1 MIDAPA
7 KVGFRA
13 WGSTAVVV
21 TPTAERLPT
30 AVMQVEHELREIDR
44 TCSRFRADS
53 DLSRVNTGAGT
64 WVRVDDLFI
73 EALDVALDAWRAT
86 AGAVDPTVGRA
97 LEAIGYDRDFTLVPS
112 AGLAAP
118 APIGMPAPGCHGVE
132 RDPERGRVRIPV
144 GVVLDLG
151 ATAKALAA
159 DRAARRASAA
169 AGCGVMVSLGGDV
182 AVHGQAPAG
191 GWTIGLA
198 DDHTGEP
205 ETGETIAITAGG
217 VATSS
222 TTVRRWVQGGVA
234 VHHVIDPRTGLPA
247 RRVWRTVTVAAAS
260 CVDANVAT
268 TNALVIGDDAPAW
281 LDSLALPAR
290 LVDMDGRIARLCGWP
305 ERSAA

>member
-7 KVGFRA
+7 TVKFRA
-13 WGSTAVVV
+13 LGSTAVVV

-53 DLSRVNTGAGT
+53 DLSRVNAGAGT

-73 EALDVALDAWRAT
+73 EALDVALAAARAT
-86 AGAVDPTVGRA
+86 GGAVDPTVGRA
-97 LEAIGYDRDFTLVPS
+97 LEAIGYDRDFTLVPG
-112 AGLAAP
+112 AGLLAP
-118 APIGMPAPGCHGVE
+118 PPVGIPAPGCSGVE
-132 RDPERGRVRIPV
+132 RDAERGRVRIPG

-159 DRAARRASAA
+159 DRAARRASIAA
-169 AGCGVMVSLGGDV
+169 ACGVMVSLGGDV
-182 AVHGQAPAG
+182 AVFGEPPAG
-191 GWTIGLA
+191 GWTIGMA
-198 DDHTGEP
+198 DDHSGEP

-217 VATSS
+217 IATSS
-222 TTVRRWVQGGVA
+222 ITVRRWVQGGSQ

-247 RRVWRTVTVAAAS
+247 RQLWRTVTVAAAS
-260 CVDANVAT
+260 CVDANIAS
-268 TNALVIGDDAPAW
+268 TNALIIGDDAPAW
-281 LDSLALPAR
+281 LGALGLPSR
-290 LVDMDGRIARLCGWP
+290 LVDVEGRITRVSAWP